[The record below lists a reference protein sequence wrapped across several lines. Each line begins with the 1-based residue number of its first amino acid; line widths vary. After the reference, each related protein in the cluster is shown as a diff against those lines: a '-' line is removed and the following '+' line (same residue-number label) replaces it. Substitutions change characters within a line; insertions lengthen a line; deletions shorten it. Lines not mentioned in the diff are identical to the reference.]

1 MRFLNRQSLKKV
13 PCMKSLMFSLAL
25 ALTVAGCAP
34 AQMRLPQSLAAAS
47 EQIPFEHM
55 NGWSRGHLVAGEYR
69 ADYERGLARAGLGV
83 IKLTDGYTRFALGGP
98 GISSTIE
105 GRCGVRQ
112 ASLVLKSV
120 EITPAPM
127 AFGCDLTAEGRPI
140 PARFELQESRASM
153 ADNLNRYA
161 RRGEIALAGQVIQI
175 RSVHHLQGTALPVAA
190 PIGYVF
196 EQDGQAI
203 GALELNGKPV
213 LRLPPATHLDRR
225 RAMMVASVALATFWD
240 PDVVDD

>member
-1 MRFLNRQSLKKV
+1 
-13 PCMKSLMFSLAL
+13 MKSLAFPLGVCVLLA
-25 ALTVAGCAP
+25 ACAP
-34 AQMRLPQSLAAAS
+34 AQMRLPPSLAVAS
-47 EQIPFEHM
+47 EQIPFEQM
-55 NGWSRGHLVAGEYR
+55 NGWTRGHLVAGEYR
-69 ADYERGLARAGLGV
+69 GDYERGLARGRFGLV
-83 IKLTDGYTRFALGGP
+83 KLTGGYTRFALEGP

-105 GRCGVRQ
+105 GSCGVRQ
-112 ASLVLKSV
+112 ASLALESV
-120 EITPAPM
+120 EIAPAPM
-127 AFGCDLTAEGRPI
+127 AFGCDLTADGRPI
-140 PARFELQESRASM
+140 PARFELQESRASA

-161 RRGEIALAGQVIQI
+161 RRGEIALAGQVIGI
-175 RSVHHLQGTALPVAA
+175 RSVHRLQGTSLPVAT

-213 LRLPPATHLDRR
+213 LRLPPGTDLDQR